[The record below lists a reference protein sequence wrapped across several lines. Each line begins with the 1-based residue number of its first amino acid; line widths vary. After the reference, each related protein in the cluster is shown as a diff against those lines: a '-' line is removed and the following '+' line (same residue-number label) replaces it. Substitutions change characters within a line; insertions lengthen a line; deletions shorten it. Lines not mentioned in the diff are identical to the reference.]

1 MKILVTND
9 DGIRSPVLSLL
20 ADALHREHEVRVAAP
35 ATDQSGMSHSFTHGI
50 DKRLA
55 FRADA
60 ASPYPKY
67 EVMGTPCDCIK
78 FAVAYLFKADDVDL
92 VISGINLGENAGMS
106 AVYSGTV
113 AAAREGAMW
122 GIPGLAVSV
131 WKNEPARL
139 KHAVDWILELL
150 RHPALL
156 PKRSSGPASGPLR
169 TAGDPPGTAGDPRSP
184 SGPAGGQ
191 PPLSGPAGLW
201 NINFPPCEPA
211 EIAGQ
216 AVTAM
221 STVMFRD
228 SYEAIRSEHGL
239 TDFRLVGYKP
249 EAEFRAGTDDWAL
262 ARKLISITPLRI
274 SQSDEGEALRAAGL
288 KAEWDALAHV
298 PG

>member
-35 ATDQSGMSHSFTHGI
+35 AIDQSGMSHSFTHGV

-60 ASPYPKY
+60 SSPYPKY
-67 EVMGTPCDCIK
+67 EVLGTPCDCVK
-78 FAVAYLFKADDVDL
+78 FAVAYLFKADEVDL

-139 KHAVDWILELL
+139 KHAVAWILELL

-156 PKRSSGPASGPLR
+156 PKRPAA
-169 TAGDPPGTAGDPRSP
+169 AGQADGTAGGRP
-184 SGPAGGQ
+184 PAD
-191 PPLSGPAGLW
+191 LW

-211 EIAGQ
+211 EIAGS

-228 SYEAIRSEHGL
+228 SYEPIRTEHGL
-239 TDFRLVGYKP
+239 TEFRLVGYKP
-249 EAEFRAGTDDWAL
+249 EAEFRPGTDDWVL

-288 KAEWDALAHV
+288 QAEWDALGHV
-298 PG
+298 SG

>member
-20 ADALHREHEVRVAAP
+20 ADALHREHEVRVSAP
-35 ATDQSGMSHSFTHGI
+35 AIDQSGMSHSFTHGAE
-50 DKRLA
+50 KRLA

-60 ASPYPKY
+60 SSPYPKY
-67 EVMGTPCDCIK
+67 EVLGTPCDCVK
-78 FAVAYLFKADDVDL
+78 FAVAYLFKADEVDL

-122 GIPGLAVSV
+122 GIPGIAVSV

-139 KHAVDWILELL
+139 RHAVDWILELL

-156 PKRSSGPASGPLR
+156 PKRSSGGTVPSG
-169 TAGDPPGTAGDPRSP
+169 A
-184 SGPAGGQ
+184 GPAGGPSGTAGGQ
-191 PPLSGPAGLW
+191 QAPSGPAGLW
-201 NINFPPCEPA
+201 NVNFPPCEPA
-211 EIAGQ
+211 EIAGI

-228 SYEAIRSEHGL
+228 SYEPIRTEHGL
-239 TDFRLVGYKP
+239 TEFRLVGYKP
-249 EAEFRAGTDDWAL
+249 EAEFREGTDDWAL
-262 ARKLISITPLRI
+262 ARRRISITPLRI
-274 SQSDEGEALRAAGL
+274 GQSDEGEALRAAGL
-288 KAEWDALAHV
+288 QAEWDALGHV
-298 PG
+298 SG

>member
-35 ATDQSGMSHSFTHGI
+35 AIDQSGMSHSFTHGVE
-50 DKRLA
+50 KRLA

-60 ASPYPKY
+60 SSPYPKY
-67 EVMGTPCDCIK
+67 EVLGTPCDCVK
-78 FAVAYLFKADDVDL
+78 FAVAYLFKADEVDL
-92 VISGINLGENAGMS
+92 VVSGINLGENAGMS

-122 GIPGLAVSV
+122 GIPGIAVSV

-139 KHAVDWILELL
+139 QHAVDWILRLL
-150 RHPALL
+150 RIPALL
-156 PKRSSGPASGPLR
+156 PKR
-169 TAGDPPGTAGDPRSP
+169 AGDPRSH
-184 SGPAGGQ
+184 SGPAGD
-191 PPLSGPAGLW
+191 PREPAGLW
-201 NINFPPCEPA
+201 NVNFPPCEPG
-211 EIAGQ
+211 EIAGT

-228 SYEAIRSEHGL
+228 SYEPMRSEHGL
-239 TDFRLVGYKP
+239 TEFRLVGYKP
-249 EAEFRAGTDDWAL
+249 EAEFREGTDDWAL

-274 SQSDEGEALRAAGL
+274 GQSDEGEALRAAGL
-288 KAEWDALAHV
+288 KAEWDALGYV

>member
-35 ATDQSGMSHSFTHGI
+35 ATDQSGMSHSFTHGA

-60 ASPYPKY
+60 SSPYPKY

-78 FAVAYLFKADDVDL
+78 FAVAYLFKADEVDL

-139 KHAVDWILELL
+139 KHSVAWILELL

-156 PKRSSGPASGPLR
+156 PRRTSKGPAGGP
-169 TAGDPPGTAGDPRSP
+169 P
-184 SGPAGGQ
+184 GPAGGQ
-191 PPLSGPAGLW
+191 PPAGLW
-201 NINFPPCEPA
+201 NINFPPCEPG
-211 EIAGQ
+211 EIAGT

-228 SYEAIRSEHGL
+228 SYEAIRTEHGL
-239 TDFRLVGYKP
+239 TEFRLVGYKP
-249 EAEFRAGTDDWAL
+249 EAEFREGTDDWAL